1 MITMSKAASK
11 GSDFKSDYALR
22 DLYAQRT
29 YRVSARIL
37 EQFREIIYLVS
48 PMAHLLWH
56 LELILYP
63 NHAGKV
69 KVWELQDQPEKLA
82 ALPPGFRLLDM
93 AQVMRFN
100 RDLARLGLNLFHP
113 ATIEELLAA
122 KFKESAK
129 FKKRLEG
136 EYDVTK

>member
-1 MITMSKAASK
+1 MSKAASR
-11 GSDFKSDYALR
+11 GSDVKTDYGLR

-56 LELILYP
+56 LELVLYP
-63 NHAGKV
+63 NYAGKV
-69 KVWELQDQPEKLA
+69 KVWELRDKPDELA
-82 ALPPGFRLLDM
+82 KLPPGFRLLDM

-122 KFKESAK
+122 KFKESTK

-136 EYDVTK
+136 DVDVTK

>member
-1 MITMSKAASK
+1 MSKASSG
-11 GSDFKSDYALR
+11 GSEFKTDHTLR
-22 DLYAQRT
+22 DLYGQRT

-56 LELILYP
+56 LELVLYP

-69 KVWELQDQPEKLA
+69 KVWELHDKPDELA
-82 ALPPGFRLLDM
+82 KLPPGFRLLDM

-100 RDLARLGLNLFHP
+100 RDLARLGLNIFHP

-122 KFKESAK
+122 KFKESSRV
-129 FKKRLEG
+129 KKRLDG
-136 EYDVTK
+136 EVNPTK